1 MSKDSLRENKG
12 SEEENKYKTKDAEE
26 GKKKKESNVAS
37 LTLIK
42 NTHHKKL
49 KHPHMYT

>member
-1 MSKDSLRENKG
+1 MSKDSLREKKG

-26 GKKKKESNVAS
+26 GKKKESNVAS

-49 KHPHMYT
+49 KHPHMYI